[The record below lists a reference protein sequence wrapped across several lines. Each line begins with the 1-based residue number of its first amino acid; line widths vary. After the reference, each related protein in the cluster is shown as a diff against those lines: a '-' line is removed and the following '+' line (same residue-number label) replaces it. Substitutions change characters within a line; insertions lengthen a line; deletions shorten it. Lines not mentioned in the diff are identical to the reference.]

1 MKEKKKKLVPN
12 TIKLGPQ
19 RNNSMT
25 DGETM
30 EISLLFGQN
39 EIDGSKPKTFS
50 VYLNSFVLF
59 QSIFN

>member
-1 MKEKKKKLVPN
+1 
-12 TIKLGPQ
+12 
-19 RNNSMT
+19 MT
-25 DGETM
+25 NGETM
-30 EISLLFGQN
+30 EIGLLFGQN